1 MMNELIKEAK
11 KGNIIAFEKIILN
24 YKNIL
29 YKIARTRL
37 SNIDDIED
45 AVQETIISAY
55 QSIYK
60 LRDITKF
67 KSWLITIL
75 INKCNYIY
83 KRKKIQNVSYE
94 EINLEKYVGKNDV
107 STSKLEFNELI
118 STLNNDE
125 KTIMTLFYSEEY
137 TSKEI
142 SKILKLN
149 ENTVR
154 RKISEARKKIE
165 KKIKEV
171 EVNE

>member
-1 MMNELIKEAK
+1 MINELIRQAQ
-11 KGNIIAFEKIILN
+11 KGNCDAFEEIILG

-29 YKIARTRL
+29 YKIAKTRL

-67 KSWLITIL
+67 KSWIITIL
-75 INKCNYIY
+75 INKCNRIN
-83 KRKKIQNVSYE
+83 KKKNKSNVSYE
-94 EINLEKYVGKNDV
+94 EIDVERYAGKCDV
-107 STSKLEFNELI
+107 STSIGFDELI
-118 STLNNDE
+118 SILSKDE
-125 KTIMTLFYSEEY
+125 KTIMTLFYSEDY

-154 RKISEARKKIE
+154 RKISDARKKIE
-165 KKIKEV
+165 RKIKEV
-171 EVNE
+171 EAHE

>member
-1 MMNELIKEAK
+1 MIDELIKQAQ
-11 KGNIIAFEKIILN
+11 KGNSNAFEEIILG

-29 YKIARTRL
+29 YKIAKTRL

-67 KSWLITIL
+67 KSWIITIL
-75 INKCNYIY
+75 INKCNRIN
-83 KRKKIQNVSYE
+83 KKKSKQNVSYE
-94 EINLEKYVGKNDV
+94 EIDIEKYVGKYDI
-107 STSKLEFNELI
+107 STTIEFDDLI
-118 STLNNDE
+118 SILSKDE
-125 KTIMTLFYSEEY
+125 KTIMTLFYSEDY

-154 RKISEARKKIE
+154 RKISDARKKIE

-171 EVNE
+171 ESYE

>member
-1 MMNELIKEAK
+1 MINELIKQAQ
-11 KGNIIAFEKIILN
+11 KGNSNAFEEIILE
-24 YKNIL
+24 YKNTL
-29 YKIARTRL
+29 YKIAKTRL

-67 KSWLITIL
+67 KSWIITIL
-75 INKCNYIY
+75 INKCNRIN
-83 KRKKIQNVSYE
+83 KNKPNVSYE
-94 EINLEKYVGKNDV
+94 EIDVERYIGKSDV
-107 STSKLEFNELI
+107 STSIGFDELI
-118 STLNNDE
+118 SILNKDE
-125 KTIMTLFYSEEY
+125 KTIMTLFYSEDY

-154 RKISEARKKIE
+154 RKISDARKKIE
-165 KKIKEV
+165 RKVKEV
-171 EVNE
+171 EAYE

>member
-1 MMNELIKEAK
+1 MINELIRQAQ
-11 KGNIIAFEKIILN
+11 KGNGNAFEEIILG

-29 YKIARTRL
+29 YKIAKTRL

-67 KSWLITIL
+67 KSWIITIL
-75 INKCNYIY
+75 INKCNRIN
-83 KRKKIQNVSYE
+83 KKKSKSNVSYE
-94 EINLEKYVGKNDV
+94 EIDVERYVGKCDV
-107 STSKLEFNELI
+107 STSIGFDELI
-118 STLNNDE
+118 SILSKDE
-125 KTIMTLFYSEEY
+125 KTIMTLFYSENY

-154 RKISEARKKIE
+154 RKISDARKKIE
-165 KKIKEV
+165 RKIKEV
-171 EVNE
+171 ENYE

>member
-1 MMNELIKEAK
+1 MVDELVKQAK
-11 KGNIIAFEKIILN
+11 KGNINAFEKLILD
-24 YKNIL
+24 YKNVL

-37 SNIDDIED
+37 SSLDDIED

-60 LRDITKF
+60 LQDVTKF
-67 KSWLITIL
+67 KSWIITIL
-75 INKCNYIY
+75 INKCNRIN
-83 KRKKIQNVSYE
+83 KKKSKQNVSYE
-94 EINLEKYVGKNDV
+94 EIDIEKYVGKYDV
-107 STSKLEFNELI
+107 STSIGFDELI
-118 STLNNDE
+118 SVLSKDE
-125 KTIMTLFYSEEY
+125 RTIMTLFYSEDY

-154 RKISEARKKIE
+154 RKISDARKKIE

-171 EVNE
+171 EVYE

>member
-1 MMNELIKEAK
+1 MINELIKQAQ
-11 KGNIIAFEKIILN
+11 KGNSNAFEEIILD

-29 YKIARTRL
+29 YKIAKTRL

-55 QSIYK
+55 QSLYK

-67 KSWLITIL
+67 KSWIITIL
-75 INKCNYIY
+75 INKCNRIN
-83 KRKKIQNVSYE
+83 KKKSKQNVSYE
-94 EINLEKYVGKNDV
+94 EIDTEKYIGKYDV
-107 STSKLEFNELI
+107 LTSMGFDELI
-118 STLNNDE
+118 SVLNKDE
-125 KTIMTLFYSEEY
+125 KTIITLFYSEDY

-154 RKISEARKKIE
+154 RKISNARKKIE
-165 KKIKEV
+165 RRIKEV
-171 EVNE
+171 ESYE

>member
-1 MMNELIKEAK
+1 MIDELIKQAQ
-11 KGNIIAFEKIILN
+11 KGNSNAFEEIILG

-29 YKIARTRL
+29 YKIAKTRL

-60 LRDITKF
+60 LRDTTKF
-67 KSWLITIL
+67 KSWIITIL
-75 INKCNYIY
+75 INKCNRIN
-83 KRKKIQNVSYE
+83 KKKSKLNVSYE
-94 EINLEKYVGKNDV
+94 EIDVERYVGKCDI
-107 STSKLEFNELI
+107 STSIGFDELI
-118 STLNNDE
+118 SILSKDE
-125 KTIMTLFYSEEY
+125 KTIMTLFYSEDY

-142 SKILKLN
+142 SKIMKLN

-154 RKISEARKKIE
+154 RKIFDARKKVE

-171 EVNE
+171 EASE

>member
-1 MMNELIKEAK
+1 MIDELIKQAQ
-11 KGNIIAFEKIILN
+11 KGNINAFEEIILG

-29 YKIARTRL
+29 YKIAKTRL

-55 QSIYK
+55 QSIYQ

-67 KSWLITIL
+67 KSWIITIL
-75 INKCNYIY
+75 INKCNRIN
-83 KRKKIQNVSYE
+83 KKKSKQNLSYE
-94 EINLEKYVGKNDV
+94 EIDIEKYVGRYDV
-107 STSKLEFNELI
+107 STTIGFDELI
-118 STLNNDE
+118 SFLSKDE
-125 KTIMTLFYSEEY
+125 KTIMTLFYSEDY
-137 TSKEI
+137 TAKEI

-171 EVNE
+171 EAYE

>member
-1 MMNELIKEAK
+1 MIDELIKQAQ
-11 KGNIIAFEKIILN
+11 KGNSNAFEEIILG

-29 YKIARTRL
+29 YKIAKTRL

-60 LRDITKF
+60 LRDTTKF
-67 KSWLITIL
+67 KSWIITIL
-75 INKCNYIY
+75 INKCNRINKK
-83 KRKKIQNVSYE
+83 KRKSNVSYE
-94 EINLEKYVGKNDV
+94 EIDIERYVGKCDV
-107 STSKLEFNELI
+107 STSIGFDELI
-118 STLNNDE
+118 SVLSKDE
-125 KTIMTLFYSEEY
+125 KTIMTLFYSEDY

-154 RKISEARKKIE
+154 RKISDARKKIE
-165 KKIKEV
+165 RKIKEV
-171 EVNE
+171 ESYE